1 MKGEVVLWTDNG
13 FALKEEG
20 FYVQS
25 LYISWIIVDTVLF

>member
-25 LYISWIIVDTVLF
+25 LYISWIIIDTVLF